1 VVNGTEPPRSS
12 GRPASG
18 RKLRAQ
24 GRQTLA
30 KLLEAG
36 LQVFGEK
43 GYHAARV
50 DDVVRRAETS
60 HGTFYLYFSNKD
72 DLLRALAEE
81 CAVEMQDLSAGLG
94 DVSPDADGRA
104 ELRRWVEGFWR
115 TYARFGAVIRV
126 WMEVQSPDTE
136 LARLGLDAVA
146 GMATS
151 LGDRI
156 EVAQRTAGR
165 RRRPGRRAELAP
177 VLLIAMVERFTY
189 FAASRG
195 LPDGG
200 DEDTVLDEL
209 TTLVHR
215 AFFAGV

>member
-1 VVNGTEPPRSS
+1 VVDETEQARSS
-12 GRPASG
+12 GRPAAG

-36 LQVFGEK
+36 LEVFGEK

-94 DVSPDADGRA
+94 EVSPDVEGRA

-151 LGDRI
+151 LGERI
-156 EVAQRTAGR
+156 DAAQQAAGR
-165 RRRPGRRAELAP
+165 ARGRGGDLAP

-195 LPDGG
+195 LPDGL
-200 DEDTVLDEL
+200 DEDALLDQL
-209 TTLVHR
+209 TTLTHR
-215 AFFAGV
+215 AFFAGP